1 MVKLECYLRPEKL
14 EAVKEALN
22 QYGVKGMSISSVMGA
37 GLQKG
42 RTEVYRGTEININLL
57 PKMKLEIFTAN
68 DESADEI
75 VRIIKEKSYTGL
87 IGDGKIFI
95 LPVKDAIRVRTGETG
110 EDAVK

>member
-22 QYGVKGMSISSVMGA
+22 DYGIKGMSISSVMGA
-37 GLQKG
+37 GMQKG
-42 RTEVYRGTEININLL
+42 RTEVYRGTQININLL
-57 PKMKLEIFTAN
+57 PKIKLEIFTAT
-68 DESADEI
+68 DKSADEI
-75 VRIIKEKSYTGL
+75 AKIIKGKAYTGS

-95 LPVKDAIRVRTGETG
+95 LPVNDAIRVRTGETG